1 MDGYIWGH
9 WRCLLYLNFSYS
21 RLNTA
26 CQGAR
31 QEHRQLR
38 GDTRKWQFD
47 LLRRKLCYDLFFSFL
62 ADFWVDSYCALSYFL
77 SVCAFSDAAFN
88 SELHL
93 STCSRYRPS
102 RPGTMASMLSQLN
115 AKLLEFLTFSNVEVD
130 LYATVLCGRWRGRKF
145 GDHCVMWEVNRVKVW
160 GLGFD
165 RWSCDLEFY
174 FYKSYF
180 NKEKARQQIG
190 KAFWFYR
197 KFSKM
202 YKPEMERILCGIRA
216 NNTLRS
222 H

>member
-38 GDTRKWQFD
+38 GDTRKWQFG

-62 ADFWVDSYCALSYFL
+62 ADFWFDSYCALSCFL
-77 SVCAFSDAAFN
+77 CVCFLWCRFQQWTPAIDLQSLLSFYTGNYGIYVQSVKCKTTWIPYLFKCWN
-88 SELHL
+88 RLV
-93 STCSRYRPS
+93 C
-102 RPGTMASMLSQLN
+102 
-115 AKLLEFLTFSNVEVD
+115 
-130 LYATVLCGRWRGRKF
+130 
-145 GDHCVMWEVNRVKVW
+145 HCVMWEVKRVKVW

-165 RWSCDLEFY
+165 RGSCDLESY
-174 FYKSYF
+174 FSKFCF
-180 NKEKARQQIG
+180 NKEKARQQIRR
-190 KAFWFYR
+190 AFWFYR
-197 KFSKM
+197 KISKM
-202 YKPEMERILCGIRA
+202 YKPEMERILCGIKA
-216 NNTLRS
+216 NNTLRF